1 MKGPARIRKALTPY
15 LEQRPGLAL
24 AKYWIVIKPL
34 HHIYRGVTFERL
46 FSSGEFIASW
56 SISPMFDRTHA
67 LALTNGKIVY
77 AGRSARF
84 FLNDPTSLDAFFA
97 EIDEHVVP
105 LLEPVLS
112 IDDFTAFVDGL
123 SMRPP
128 VAYFPRRY
136 VKVLAALGRFD
147 EAREIG
153 TAIADGRNG
162 WAPPDLK
169 ESWGPIVTELHPLLE
184 ANDREG
190 VARLLRRW
198 EAEVAAKYGLLDIW
212 EPTPFPFE
220 VATS

>member
-1 MKGPARIRKALTPY
+1 MKGPARIRSLLKPY
-15 LEQRPGLAL
+15 LEQRPHLAL

-77 AGRSARF
+77 AGHSARF
-84 FLNDPTSLDAFFA
+84 FLNDPTSLNGFFA
-97 EIDEHVVP
+97 EIDKHVVP
-105 LLEPVLS
+105 MLNPVRS

-136 VKVLAALGRFD
+136 VKILAALGRFD
-147 EAREIG
+147 EAREISK
-153 TAIADGRNG
+153 AIAEGRNG
-162 WAPPDLK
+162 WAPPDL
-169 ESWGPIVTELHPLLE
+169 EEAWRPIVTELHPLLQ
-184 ANDREG
+184 ADDRVG
-190 VARLLRRW
+190 VADLLRRW

-220 VATS
+220 IAS